1 MPCRAPFPGLSVSP
15 GLVDLSVCI
24 FSLVLLVCCF
34 ATLSSS
40 NPALLQLESL
50 ALSLFVLSL
59 SLSPLSPVFLLL
71 SFSFLFCFFSFQSL
85 VLRLLRFSRLV
96 DSRIVVRYQRP
107 GSTLFIL
114 LFRPLLLRRDTGTAS
129 LASPP
134 CSTASSRQSMQ
145 R

>member
-15 GLVDLSVCI
+15 VPVDLPVCILSPGLVC
-24 FSLVLLVCCF
+24 VLLRH
-34 ATLSSS
+34 A
-40 NPALLQLESL
+40 
-50 ALSLFVLSL
+50 FVVQPSARVAGSL
-59 SLSPLSPVFLLL
+59 SLLVFSLLSSVSCFLLL
-71 SFSFLFCFFSFQSL
+71 LPFSVLFSFFSCQSL
-85 VLRLLRFSRLV
+85 VLRLLRFCRLV

-129 LASPP
+129 LVSPP